1 MDTALTT
8 GMFTTNYLSNQLA
21 KKDVVSTKKDGFE
34 NFFNESL
41 NDKRVENKNV
51 QKESTLSKEQDNR
64 INNKDDKKEEIEEN
78 SNIIKTKDKLKKK
91 KDVPKQDEVKVMSE
105 EALQKLE
112 ELLEKLDI
120 EPSEMFENIDVSE
133 SVNEVGLQL
142 VETEKITLNS
152 EDVEINEDVS
162 LSEDIKVNE
171 DVEKIGQNFEENFN
185 DFVNHM
191 DENTNESMLN
201 EKDSNKDD
209 KLKIK
214 DFRTKSDNFNI
225 SEFNKIKV
233 DIDDGSFKEGNILNN
248 GIQNITSMQEK
259 IDVLKQVT
267 EKMDV
272 SLFDDKSEMVM
283 KLKPDDLGKVTVKI
297 NLENGVISAKFL
309 AESEKVK
316 EILESNFS
324 QLKDSL
330 EKQGMMIQEFSV
342 SVDNGESKENMF
354 YEKRHKLFNRQDDKI
369 SASINVDNIN
379 YFEYGEVDVNNYW
392 PDSTI
397 SFSA

>member
-21 KKDVVSTKKDGFE
+21 RKDVTSTKKDGFE

-41 NDKRVENKNV
+41 NNKKVENENV
-51 QKESTLSKEQDNR
+51 QKESMLNKKD
-64 INNKDDKKEEIEEN
+64 NNKIDDKEKKGIEEN
-78 SNIIKTKDKLKKK
+78 SDTIKTKDKLKKK
-91 KDVPKQDEVKVMSE
+91 KDVNKQEEVKETPE

-112 ELLEKLDI
+112 ELLEKLDV
-120 EPSEMFENIDVSE
+120 EPSEMLENIDVSE
-133 SVNEVGLQL
+133 SVDEVGLQL
-142 VETEKITLNS
+142 VETEKITLNLEEVEMSEDVNIS
-152 EDVEINEDVS
+152 EDVENLGENSQDFINYME
-162 LSEDIKVNE
+162 
-171 DVEKIGQNFEENFN
+171 QNK
-185 DFVNHM
+185 
-191 DENTNESMLN
+191 DEGMLN
-201 EKDSNKDD
+201 EKDNSKDD

-214 DFRTKSDNFNI
+214 DFRTKTDNFNV
-225 SEFNKIKV
+225 SDFNKTKFEL
-233 DIDDGSFKEGNILNN
+233 DNGSLKQGNVLNN
-248 GIQNITSMQEK
+248 GISNITSMQEK

-316 EILESNFS
+316 EILESNFN

-342 SVDNGESKENMF
+342 SVDNGEAKENMF
-354 YEKRHKLFNRQDDKI
+354 YEKRRKLFNKQDDKI
-369 SASINVDNIN
+369 DTSISFDNVD
-379 YFEYGEVDVNNYW
+379 YFNYGEPDVNNYW